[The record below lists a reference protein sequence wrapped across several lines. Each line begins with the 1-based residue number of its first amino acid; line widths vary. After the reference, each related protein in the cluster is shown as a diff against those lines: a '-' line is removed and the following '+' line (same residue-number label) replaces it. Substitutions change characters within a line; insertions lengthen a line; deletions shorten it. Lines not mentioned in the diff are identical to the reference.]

1 MKPIEFPQQT
11 MVLAKDQP
19 QYDPFPVYYHKLEQA
34 CIGCFELS
42 DKERQDIADGKPL
55 WLWQWTFGKPFQPV
69 ALTTENP
76 WPNDT
81 APREGA

>member
-19 QYDPFPVYYHKLEQA
+19 QYDPLPVHVDRTTGA

-42 DKERQDIADGKPL
+42 DEERKAIANGAKI
-55 WLWQWTFGKPFQPV
+55 WLWQYTFGRPFQPV
-69 ALTTENP
+69 ALTTDNP
-76 WPNDT
+76 WED
-81 APREGA
+81 R